1 MDEVRRKCAQTSK
14 EARAKQLKMLC
25 FLPCETAPL
34 PLQEILN
41 KCKITVKSI
50 EIQEKYFTFVAKKR
64 QKDKTKHLKDMKKL
78 VLMSLLLVCGFSFA
92 AAQAEIK
99 FDKLTHN
106 FGTFSEKE
114 AKVSC
119 VFTYTNVGDAPLV
132 INQAV
137 ASCGCTV
144 PEYTKT
150 PVQPGESGQIKVTY
164 NGSGKFPGH
173 FKKSITVRTNGKVEM
188 TRLYIEGD
196 MTEAK

>member
-1 MDEVRRKCAQTSK
+1 
-14 EARAKQLKMLC
+14 
-25 FLPCETAPL
+25 
-34 PLQEILN
+34 
-41 KCKITVKSI
+41 VKS
-50 EIQEKYFTFVAKKR
+50 EKFATATHFSALIILFYRFFCIFAP
-64 QKDKTKHLKDMKKL
+64 HLNSRIMKKIF
-78 VLMSLLLVCGFSFA
+78 VITLLLICGMTSA
-92 AAQAEIK
+92 MAQEIK

-106 FGTFSEKE
+106 FGTFSEKDPV
-114 AKVSC
+114 VSC
-119 VFTYTNVGDAPLV
+119 VFTFTNDGDAPLI

-150 PVQPGESGQIKVTY
+150 PIKPGEKGEIKVTY
-164 NGSGKFPGH
+164 NGTGKFPGH